1 MGLFKFAENF
11 VEGTLGVVVNTVKSG
26 VGVVVS
32 PLDDGEILEDG
43 IEDLSNSIKKI
54 GKSD

>member
-11 VEGTLGVVVNTVKSG
+11 VEGTLGVAVNTVKSG

-32 PLDDGEILEDG
+32 PLDDGEILEEG